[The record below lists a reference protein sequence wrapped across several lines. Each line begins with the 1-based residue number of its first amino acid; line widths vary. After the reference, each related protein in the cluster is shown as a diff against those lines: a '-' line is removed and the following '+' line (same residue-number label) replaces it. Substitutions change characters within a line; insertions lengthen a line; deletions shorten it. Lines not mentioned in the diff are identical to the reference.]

1 MSQACGK
8 WFVSIQTQREV
19 TPALPSGAAVGI
31 DVGIN
36 RFATL
41 SDGTWFAPLHSFK
54 RHAQRLARAQR
65 AMSRK
70 VKFSRNWRKSKAKV
84 SRIHAR
90 ISHARR
96 DYLHKTSTAISQNHA
111 MVCIEDLR
119 VQNMSRSAAG
129 TTEAPGKNVR
139 AKSGL
144 NRSIL
149 DQGWYEL
156 RRQLDYKMTWRGG
169 LLIAVPAHN
178 TSRTCPPCGHIARE
192 NRRTQAEFHCVACGY
207 ENHADVVG
215 ALNVLARGHRVL
227 ACREVSS
234 GLGRKA
240 KTEPASM
247 KQEPAEE
254 TVRFAA

>member
-1 MSQACGK
+1 
-8 WFVSIQTQREV
+8 
-19 TPALPSGAAVGI
+19 
-31 DVGIN
+31 
-36 RFATL
+36 
-41 SDGTWFAPLHSFK
+41 
-54 RHAQRLARAQR
+54 
-65 AMSRK
+65 
-70 VKFSRNWRKSKAKV
+70 
-84 SRIHAR
+84 
-90 ISHARR
+90 
-96 DYLHKTSTAISQNHA
+96 
-111 MVCIEDLR
+111 MVCIEDLQ

-156 RRQLDYKMTWRGG
+156 RRQLDYKMTWSGG

-178 TSRTCPPCGHIARE
+178 TSRTCPDCGHIARE
-192 NRRTQAEFHCVACGY
+192 NRRTQAEFHCVSCGY